1 MKQVWKRNIVAAT
14 VLLFVCAAV
23 YLNWKYASNVA
34 DEAGTESGK
43 VLGQSTLVSGEA
55 ELEDP
60 EAAEAGS
67 EADEAGTAATGD
79 YFATARLTRQQARDS
94 AISLLRE
101 ASDSEVADPAVA
113 DEAAQTIQTLAAYA
127 LSEAQ
132 IENLVTA
139 KGYADCVA
147 FMGEDSISVVV
158 SDSDGLDAADVA
170 KISDIVMGETEYT
183 ADQIKI
189 LEAN

>member
-113 DEAAQTIQTLAAYA
+113 DEAAQTLQTLAAYA